1 METHFS
7 PNQQMATER
16 KSDLEWVAGVYRGV
30 GGGSIQEGHVI
41 YGVIKRRRDTDGKV
55 RERS

>member
-1 METHFS
+1 
-7 PNQQMATER
+7 MATER
-16 KSDLEWVAGVYRGV
+16 KSDLERVAGVYRGV
-30 GGGSIQEGHVI
+30 GWGWGFIQEGHVI